1 MSLDGFT
8 LSNASRRT
16 VMKILEHPYLEFHA
30 KVHLK
35 KGVVYDHIQEAKY
48 RDLHFTVVLPPF
60 TPKVTICGNFYHYM
74 HRLPNTGDFPFTEFL
89 NCVDLLCE
97 DFHLR
102 AEETNVIKLEVGSN
116 IRTQVHP
123 RDVIDNVIAYK
134 GKQKQFKDYQEKGYE
149 GAFDFQE
156 YLVRLYCKSCKN
168 KLSDPVLRVELATQK
183 SRYLKKLG
191 IYHLSDL
198 KKVESHVK
206 LGQQLLDHVS
216 DFIYDD
222 LELDLSKLTREEV
235 KVVQEYRSP
244 FAWRNLMKS
253 SPDNYR
259 KKKRRHREIIE
270 KYCKTNWRIWLE
282 EQLTLSMERQLGVS
296 LNTDVQ
302 LSTAA

>member
-8 LSNASRRT
+8 LSNSSLYIIE
-16 VMKILEHPYLEFHA
+16 KILAHPKLEFHS
-30 KVHLK
+30 KMNLK
-35 KGVVYDHIQEAKY
+35 DGSTYDHIQEATYKGL
-48 RDLHFTVVLPPF
+48 RFKVILLRPAVVY
-60 TPKVTICGNFYHYM
+60 ICGNFYHYL
-74 HRLPNTGDFPFTEFL
+74 HGLPNTGDFPFPEFL
-89 NCVDLLCE
+89 DCVDLLCA

-102 AEETNVIKLEVGSN
+102 AEETKVIKLEVGAN

-123 RDVIDNVIAYK
+123 RDVIDNIIAYK

-149 GAFDFQE
+149 GVFDFQE

-183 SRYLKKLG
+183 SKYLKNLD
-191 IYHLSDL
+191 IERLSDL
-198 KKVESHVK
+198 KKVENHVK

-216 DFIYDD
+216 GFIYDD
-222 LELDLSKLTREEV
+222 MELDLSKLTKEEA

-244 FAWRNLMKS
+244 IAWRNLMKW

-259 KKKRRHREIIE
+259 KKKRRHWEIIE
-270 KYCKTNWRIWLE
+270 KYCTNNWRLWLK
-282 EQLTLSMERQLGVS
+282 EQLILSMERQLGAP
-296 LNTDVQ
+296 LNPGVQ